1 VTRSRFRSGGLEA
14 CGDEPDAARQEV
26 YQEVYVHLQEV
37 VIGAANDG
45 AGGQQLQKVEEDAP
59 ALPRLDRE
67 KEKDTCWL
75 LMVLLDAL
83 ARGTC
88 LDELVDC
95 RRQPRPPS

>member
-1 VTRSRFRSGGLEA
+1 
-14 CGDEPDAARQEV
+14 
-26 YQEVYVHLQEV
+26 VHLQEV

-45 AGGQQLQKVEEDAP
+45 AGGRQLQKVEADAP
-59 ALPRLDRE
+59 ALPRRDRE
-67 KEKDTCWL
+67 KEKETCWL

-83 ARGTC
+83 VCGAC